1 MYYCNI
7 QDSVIETAIVSFSTT
22 GTLESDFDPVD
33 AVSLNV
39 LENLIYTG
47 GYTNHGDAIS
57 FCQDVFDPGQKN
69 IIVLITDGVSTR
81 PQTCPIST
89 QTYDNGGPGDC
100 GIASANTAKAAGTL
114 IRPVFI
120 TTSYGSKFLYVY
132 FCFVLLTTKITN
144 NI

>member
-1 MYYCNI
+1 MN
-7 QDSVIETAIVSFSTT
+7 
-22 GTLESDFDPVD
+22 PVD
-33 AVSLNV
+33 TVSLNV
-39 LENLIYTG
+39 LEGLKYTG
-47 GYTNHGDAIS
+47 GLTNHGDAIS
-57 FCQDVFDPGQKN
+57 VCQGVFDPKKKN
-69 IIVLITDGVSTR
+69 IIILITDGVSSR

-89 QTYDNGGPGDC
+89 PSYDNGGPGDC
-100 GIASANTAKAAGTL
+100 GIIAANTAKAAGTL